1 MEKAHSETGLAK
13 VEMPSVEIIQQELA
27 SAKNIDD
34 FFGKEG
40 IFARLFSRTIEQLLE
55 QEMTEH
61 LGYAKY
67 EAKGRNSGNSRNG
80 KTLKTIRTSMGE
92 QTIAV
97 PRDRNSSFEPVVL
110 KKQQLGS
117 NELEAKIIYLYAK
130 GVSTRDIQNTMA
142 ELYGVE
148 LSPTTISNIT
158 DKVMNLVVEWQNRPL
173 EAVYPIVYLDA
184 IHINMRREGKVENIA
199 VYNVLAVNLDGHRDV
214 LGHWIGDGGEGAK
227 FWLSVLSDLAS
238 RGVKDILI
246 ACVDG
251 LNGFGEAINAIF
263 PKTVVQRCVIHQ
275 IRNSLRYVTWNDQK
289 AFMADLK
296 PVYAALTREEA
307 ETALLKLS
315 EKWGKKYAVAVR
327 SWENNWTELSAYFD
341 YPFELRRIIYTT
353 NSVEGYHRQL
363 RKVIKTK
370 GAFTSPDAVRK
381 LLFLAHVNITANW
394 TMPIPNWAKI
404 LNQLVI
410 CFENRLLAY

>member
-1 MEKAHSETGLAK
+1 
-13 VEMPSVEIIQQELA
+13 
-27 SAKNIDD
+27 
-34 FFGKEG
+34 
-40 IFARLFSRTIEQLLE
+40 
-55 QEMTEH
+55 
-61 LGYAKY
+61 
-67 EAKGRNSGNSRNG
+67 
-80 KTLKTIRTSMGE
+80 
-92 QTIAV
+92 
-97 PRDRNSSFEPVVL
+97 
-110 KKQQLGS
+110 
-117 NELEAKIIYLYAK
+117 
-130 GVSTRDIQNTMA
+130 MA

-199 VYNVLAVNLDGHRDV
+199 VYNVLAVNPDGHRDV

-227 FWLSVLSDLAS
+227 FWLSVLSDLAT

-353 NSVEGYHRQL
+353 NSVEL
-363 RKVIKTK
+363 R
-370 GAFTSPDAVRK
+370 P
-381 LLFLAHVNITANW
+381 
-394 TMPIPNWAKI
+394 
-404 LNQLVI
+404 
-410 CFENRLLAY
+410 